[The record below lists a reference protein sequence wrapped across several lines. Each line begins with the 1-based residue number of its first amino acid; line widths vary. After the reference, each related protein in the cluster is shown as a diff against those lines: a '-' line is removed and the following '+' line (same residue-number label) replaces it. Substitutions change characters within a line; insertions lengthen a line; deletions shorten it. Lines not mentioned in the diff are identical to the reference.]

1 MWQISRVIGMAILLV
16 LSIEDICFRKV
27 SEYLLFIMVTLVII
41 YQIGWREVSLVSIA
55 GGVGIGVT
63 FLFISY
69 ITRESLGY
77 GDSLLIGIL
86 GLYLGTIG
94 IVETLIVAWGL
105 AAFAAG
111 IVLIRKRFS
120 KKRTIPFVP
129 FLTGGYMIV
138 SIVEY
143 LERYARLV

>member
-1 MWQISRVIGMAILLV
+1 MWQISRVIGLAILLV
-16 LSIEDICFRKV
+16 LSIEDICFRKI
-27 SEYLLFIMVTLVII
+27 SEYLLLVLAVLGVI
-41 YQIGWREVSLVSIA
+41 YQIGWGEVSFVSIV

-69 ITRESLGY
+69 ITKEALGY

-94 IVETLIVAWGL
+94 VIETLIVAWGM
-105 AAFAAG
+105 ATFAAG

-120 KKRTIPFVP
+120 KKTIIPFVP
-129 FLTGGYMIV
+129 FLTGGYMV
-138 SIVEY
+138 ESIFEY
-143 LERYARLV
+143 LEQFVR